1 MKITALRPQK
11 RSKKRLAVFVD
22 GGFAFSLDRTTVK
35 QFRLKPGC
43 PVDPELLADIVL
55 NEQLRHCREYALLLL
70 SYRARSEKELK
81 DRLNKKGYTP
91 EVIDAVMTELKR
103 QGLVDD
109 RKLAERYVGDR
120 ITIGHKGKKMVRAE
134 LLKMGVAKEEINRAL
149 AKAPDETEAAMMVVE
164 HFLPR
169 YRKLDAR
176 TRARRLWGVLARR
189 GFAADTIA
197 TVMKELGA
205 EPLDVTE

>member
-1 MKITALRPQK
+1 MRITALKPQR

-22 GGFAFSLDRTTVK
+22 GEFAFSLDRTTIK
-35 QFRLKPGC
+35 RFRLKPGS
-43 PVDPELLADIVL
+43 PVDEKFLAEVVL
-55 NEQLRHCREYALLLL
+55 DEQRQHCREYALLLL

-81 DRLNKKGYTP
+81 ERLARKGYTP
-91 EVIDAVMTELKR
+91 AVITAVMEELKK

-109 RKLAERYVGDR
+109 HRLAERFVADR
-120 ITIGHKGKKMVRAE
+120 ITVGHKGKNRVGVE

-149 AKAPDETEAAMMVVE
+149 KNAPDETEAARMVAE

-169 YRKLDAR
+169 YRKLDEN

-189 GFAADTIA
+189 GFAPDTI
-197 TVMKELGA
+197 TRVLKQLGT
-205 EPLDVTE
+205 DVSEES